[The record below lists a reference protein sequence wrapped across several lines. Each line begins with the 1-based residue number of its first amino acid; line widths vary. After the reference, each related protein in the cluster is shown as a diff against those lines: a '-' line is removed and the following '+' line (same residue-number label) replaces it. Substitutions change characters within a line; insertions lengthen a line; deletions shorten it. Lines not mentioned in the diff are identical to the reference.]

1 MKTLTTLPLLGLAIS
16 CVPCHFAFTV
26 PLKYNGV
33 LRSRISAPI
42 TAAASSSD
50 ECDLDEAGASDC
62 LSLSGYIP
70 KTASYLTVTEVY
82 VAEIESLRGRFDS
95 YDDEN
100 NKNNIIKF
108 NKRRKRG
115 THAFANS
122 TGSSSSNMFGGKKDS
137 NSREAAQSGLQ
148 SDNTHVANLE
158 YNELVGD
165 DEIVLVDTVR
175 KPGMQSI
182 SRAFPRAG
190 PRKSLHF
197 NPSKVNAAIV
207 TCGGLCP
214 GQLQQCVRTNQR
226 MCEYCVF
233 YTCFGVCT
241 EIFVLTR
248 SNSKTLALS
257 GLNNVIRELVHS
269 LYFLYGANSVYGIQG
284 GFHGFHDPLYPPIHL
299 TNDVSCRRC
308 AISNYCSE
316 VCGPF

>member
-1 MKTLTTLPLLGLAIS
+1 MKTLTALPLLALATS
-16 CVPCHFAFTV
+16 CVPCRHAFTV
-26 PLKYNGV
+26 PLKHNV
-33 LRSRISAPI
+33 FRSRSPAPT

-50 ECDLDEAGASDC
+50 ECDLDEVGASDC

-70 KTASYLTVTEVY
+70 KTSSYLTVTEVY
-82 VAEIESLRGRFDS
+82 VAEIESLRDRFGS

-122 TGSSSSNMFGGKKDS
+122 TSISSSSSNMFGSNMDS
-137 NSREAAQSGLQ
+137 NNQEAAQSGLQ

-158 YNELVGD
+158 YNDLVGD

-214 GQLQQCVRTNQR
+214 G
-226 MCEYCVF
+226 
-233 YTCFGVCT
+233 
-241 EIFVLTR
+241 
-248 SNSKTLALS
+248 
-257 GLNNVIRELVHS
+257 
-269 LYFLYGANSVYGIQG
+269 
-284 GFHGFHDPLYPPIHL
+284 
-299 TNDVSCRRC
+299 
-308 AISNYCSE
+308 
-316 VCGPF
+316 